1 MTNDIAI
8 RDDLKSVERWEN
20 EGGRVS
26 PLNHLWA
33 SLKRFTTEDKS
44 RKGQVI
50 DAQKS
55 PRRQFGVFAGL
66 NTMYGAVVGR
76 VRELSTLQALGFRR
90 RPTPGPAA
98 GRGR

>member
-26 PLNHLWA
+26 PVKW
-33 SLKRFTTEDKS
+33 FTTEDKS
-44 RKGQVI
+44 REQVI

-55 PRRQFGVFAGL
+55 PRHQFGFDVRR
-66 NTMYGAVVGR
+66 AV
-76 VRELSTLQALGFRR
+76 
-90 RPTPGPAA
+90 
-98 GRGR
+98 

>member
-8 RDDLKSVERWEN
+8 RDDMKSVERWEN

-66 NTMYGAVVGR
+66 NVRRAV
-76 VRELSTLQALGFRR
+76 
-90 RPTPGPAA
+90 
-98 GRGR
+98 